1 MAKQIGPYFKV
12 MCKQNLQF
20 YKMDG
25 KYYVRKKSS
34 LTGKRVRTD
43 KAFTLTMVHAGILAT
58 ASPIAKAVYN
68 QIPKETRQHS
78 YFRSLVRTAIRLVKE
93 GKTAEAIYQQL
104 YIETFPPVSVA
115 SLSEKQTPVTTSFAD
130 EVLSLIFSVNI
141 PECPVDRKIFM
152 LALPP

>member
-25 KYYVRKKSS
+25 KFYVRKKSS

-78 YFRSLVRTAIRLVKE
+78 YFRSLVRTAIRLIKE
-93 GKTAEAIYQQL
+93 GKTKEVIYQQL
-104 YIETFPPVSVA
+104 YNETFPPAPVA
-115 SLSEKQTPVTTSFAD
+115 TLLEKETPVTPSFAD
-130 EVLSLIFSVNI
+130 EVLNYVFSVNI
-141 PECPVDRKIFM
+141 PKNPIERNIVM

>member
-34 LTGKRVRTD
+34 LSSKRVRTD

-78 YFRSLVRTAIRLVKE
+78 YFRSLVRTAIRLIKE
-93 GKTAEAIYQQL
+93 GKTTEAIYRQL
-104 YIETFPPVSVA
+104 YNETFPPAPVA
-115 SLSEKQTPVTTSFAD
+115 TLSEKEPPVDTSFAD
-130 EVLSLIFSVNI
+130 KVLRHIFSVNI
-141 PECPVDRKIFM
+141 PKNYIERNIFM
-152 LALPP
+152 PALPP